1 MTATFSVRSGYF
13 LGQTAMFGGASGG
26 GGNNMIKDVGSH
38 SEQNR
43 RFRDYMEVSDDG
55 TA

>member
-1 MTATFSVRSGYF
+1 MIFSAFGFAVRGR
-13 LGQTAMFGGASGG
+13 QPPMFGGASGG